1 MNSPYLLCYAF
12 TVVFCI
18 ASANAADYQLRE
30 AAIATADAAGHLD
43 TGGLSRESFP
53 KGFVFGTAV
62 SAYQVEG
69 MANKDGRG
77 PSIWDAF
84 VKIPGNIANNDTA
97 DVSVDQYHHYK
108 EDVDIMAKFNFDA
121 YRFSIS
127 WSRIFPEGTGRV
139 NWKGVAYYN
148 RLIDYLIEKG
158 VTPYANLYHYDL
170 PLALQERYN
179 GLLNRQIV
187 EDYAK
192 YADFCFK
199 TFGNRVK
206 NWFTFNEPRIVA
218 ALGFDNGMN
227 PPSRCSKE
235 FGNCTAG
242 NSATE
247 PYIVG
252 HNLILC
258 HAAAVKRYREK
269 YQENQ
274 KGKIGIILDFTW
286 YEPLTRSKADNYAA
300 QRARDF
306 HIGWFLHP
314 IRYGEYPRTMQEI
327 VGERL
332 PKFTEDEVKMV
343 NGSCDYVGIN
353 QYTSNYMYDPKK
365 PKPNVTGYQTDWNA
379 GYEYEKNGVVI
390 GPAANSWW
398 LHIVPWGMYKV
409 VTYVKERYGNLN
421 LIISENGM
429 DDPGNVTLPYA
440 LNDTTRIQ
448 FFRDY
453 ITQLKKA
460 MDEGANVTGYF
471 VWSLLDNFEWLSG
484 FTSRFGIVYVDYSNL
499 RRYPKMSAY
508 WFRKLLGKKQ

>member
-1 MNSPYLLCYAF
+1 M
-12 TVVFCI
+12 
-18 ASANAADYQLRE
+18 
-30 AAIATADAAGHLD
+30 ADAAGHLD
-43 TGGLSRESFP
+43 AGGLSRESFP
-53 KGFVFGTAV
+53 KGFVFGTAA

-97 DVSVDQYHHYK
+97 DVSVDEYHHYK

-179 GLLNRQIV
+179 GFLNRQIV

-199 TFGNRVK
+199 TFGDRVK

-218 ALGFDNGMN
+218 ALGFDNGIN

-274 KGKIGIILDFTW
+274 KGKIGILLDFNW

-343 NGSCDYVGIN
+343 NGSWDYVGIN
-353 QYTSNYMYDPKK
+353 QYTSNYIYDPKK
-365 PKPNVTGYQTDWNA
+365 PKPNVTD
-379 GYEYEKNGVVI
+379 EKNGVVI
-390 GPAANSWW
+390 GPRANSWW
-398 LHIVPWGMYKV
+398 LYIVPWGMYKA

-421 LIISENGM
+421 MIISENGM

-440 LNDTTRIQ
+440 LNDTTRIR

-453 ITQLKKA
+453 MTQLKKA

-471 VWSLLDNFEWLSG
+471 AWSLLDNFEWLSG
-484 FTSRFGIVYVDYSNL
+484 YTSRFGIVYVDYSNL

-508 WFRKLLGKKQ
+508 WFKKLLGKKQ